1 MARAAPRDV
10 KPLVVT
16 TYINEM
22 VVANTMPNS
31 KNKYLGKFHKLNGFP
46 LAILCGGRYNTYIRN
61 TKPKQGEAM
70 NYDKKYC
77 RASQVP
83 MLVGVDDQLVDLAK
97 ELLRTRL
104 LTHIGVIKAVR
115 VIAGDLLI
123 AKKATDIAKVEVD
136 SAEQW

>member
-1 MARAAPRDV
+1 
-10 KPLVVT
+10 
-16 TYINEM
+16 
-22 VVANTMPNS
+22 
-31 KNKYLGKFHKLNGFP
+31 
-46 LAILCGGRYNTYIRN
+46 
-61 TKPKQGEAM
+61 M